1 MIQLFEENDMDEVKH
16 FNNIFKQLDS
26 NRKIENFA

>member
-16 FNNIFKQLDS
+16 FNNILKELDPK
-26 NRKIENFA
+26 RKIEA